1 MRPTRTGLMLCLVL
15 LAMGFV
21 GFLLA
26 EQSGQPSA
34 DPSADNASNH
44 FTRLEQSA
52 QQARE
57 KHDTKAL
64 LSIAQQ
70 MAELVHHSGPSK
82 EDLGLAYARTEDK
95 EHALEMLRDFVAMGQ
110 VDVRLATR
118 PEISNLKSKRSLVGH
133 RGGARPVCC
142 RAGEGLGAAPP

>member
-1 MRPTRTGLMLCLVL
+1 
-15 LAMGFV
+15 
-21 GFLLA
+21 
-26 EQSGQPSA
+26 
-34 DPSADNASNH
+34 
-44 FTRLEQSA
+44 
-52 QQARE
+52 
-57 KHDTKAL
+57 
-64 LSIAQQ
+64 
-70 MAELVHHSGPSK
+70 MAELVHHSGPSM

-110 VDVRLATR
+110 VDVATR